1 MPAPFR
7 FTAPK
12 RRQSHIV
19 QDEPAADDG
28 ASLEEA
34 QITGSSGIVHG
45 EQPALN
51 ASRFTHAELASL
63 MWATDYIPI
72 LLYELEQHADV
83 AVRARYLSAHSS
95 FLTPLAVCLSGASA
109 GAGVEHALA
118 SSRRAR

>member
-34 QITGSSGIVHG
+34 QITGSSVIVHG
-45 EQPALN
+45 EQPARRE
-51 ASRFTHAELASL
+51 RFTHAELASL

-72 LLYELEQHADV
+72 LLDELEQHADV
-83 AVRARYLSAHSS
+83 AVRARYLSAHCS
-95 FLTPLAVCLSGASA
+95 FLPPLAVCLSGASA